1 MLSKQR
7 PGSVE
12 TTEGCRSPDGSTR
25 EKNLNTYGLRM
36 EYLWSTYGIPMEQHH
51 HNTITTPSQHHHNTI
66 TTPSQHHAPT
76 VAKPVRFGVPK
87 PPERRWGRRGFGGS
101 DSD

>member
-1 MLSKQR
+1 
-7 PGSVE
+7 
-12 TTEGCRSPDGSTR
+12 
-25 EKNLNTYGLRM
+25 M
-36 EYLWSTYGIPMEQHH
+36 EYLWNTYGIPMEYLW
-51 HNTITTPSQHHHNTI
+51 NNTI